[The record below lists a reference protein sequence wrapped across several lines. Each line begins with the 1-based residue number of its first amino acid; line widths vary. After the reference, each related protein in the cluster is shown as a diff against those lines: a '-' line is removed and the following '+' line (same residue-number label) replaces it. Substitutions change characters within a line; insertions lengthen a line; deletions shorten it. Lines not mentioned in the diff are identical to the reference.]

1 MPGLADNKSG
11 DSGISGDGGL
21 PEMGDSSPTN
31 NLLVNDLRKLGP
43 FLQPWTPQQD
53 LEDDSSSDPDP
64 VGDEDEEGVEGHNN
78 TNNTLSRLKDLR
90 TIEDVVAQKHV
101 FSLSLPRDSHSH
113 SGGVGANSMDKG
125 GSGAAGAVAAGDK
138 HFFSSLQ
145 KTKLGHC
152 YSDAMSGRSGSQ
164 QAVAAGIGGATTTST
179 AGNDNW
185 FLGRSQ
191 PNSIEKN
198 HLMPSLSDNVSGS
211 AYIPYYNKLADWGGR
226 PGLVPH
232 LRSFLMIFIINLCSD
247 RLLQPP

>member
-21 PEMGDSSPTN
+21 LELGDTSPTN

-64 VGDEDEEGVEGHNN
+64 VEDDDRDEQQQLNN
-78 TNNTLSRLKDLR
+78 LHQHHRNNNNGQGGSNTLGRLKDLR

-101 FSLSLPRDSHSH
+101 FSLSLPRDSQNLS
-113 SGGVGANSMDKG
+113 DKG
-125 GSGAAGAVAAGDK
+125 AAAVGDK

-152 YSDAMSGRSGSQ
+152 YSEAPNGMMSGRGQ
-164 QAVAAGIGGATTTST
+164 QAVTGQMTT
-179 AGNDNW
+179 GNDNW

-191 PNSIEKN
+191 PNSIDKN
-198 HLMPSLSDNVSGS
+198 HLMPSLSDNVS
-211 AYIPYYNKLADWGGR
+211 ANNPIR
-226 PGLVPH
+226 T
-232 LRSFLMIFIINLCSD
+232 
-247 RLLQPP
+247 

>member
-21 PEMGDSSPTN
+21 LEMGDSSPTN

-53 LEDDSSSDPDP
+53 LEDDSSSDPDEQP
-64 VGDEDEEGVEGHNN
+64 QHNN
-78 TNNTLSRLKDLR
+78 LNGRLQDLR
-90 TIEDVVAQKHV
+90 AIEDVAQKHV
-101 FSLSLPRDSHSH
+101 FSLSLPRDSHST
-113 SGGVGANSMDKG
+113 ANLSDKG
-125 GSGAAGAVAAGDK
+125 ATTTTTSVVGDK

-152 YSDAMSGRSGSQ
+152 YLEGRLSQQAAAMSGTTT
-164 QAVAAGIGGATTTST
+164 ATATTTVS
-179 AGNDNW
+179 GNDNW

-198 HLMPSLSDNVSGS
+198 HPMPSLSDNVSAITAQSVRVLSQNYRSHSFKASGGAAS
-211 AYIPYYNKLADWGGR
+211 ACCRRTIQISQK
-226 PGLVPH
+226 
-232 LRSFLMIFIINLCSD
+232 
-247 RLLQPP
+247 